1 MRAGFICLQV
11 QHSKSVLRH
20 GKGSMASTLTGKI
33 NEGVMLFLKG
43 NIFYSL
49 LSLFLPL

>member
-1 MRAGFICLQV
+1 MRAGFIDHQV
-11 QHSKSVLRH
+11 QHLRRVLRH

-33 NEGVMLFLKG
+33 NEGVMLFLNG
-43 NIFYSL
+43 TICYSP